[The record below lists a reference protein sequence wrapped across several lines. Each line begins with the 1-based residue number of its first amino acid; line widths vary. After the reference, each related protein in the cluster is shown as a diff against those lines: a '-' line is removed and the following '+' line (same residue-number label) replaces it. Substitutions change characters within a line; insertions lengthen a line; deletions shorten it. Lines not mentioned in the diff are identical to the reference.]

1 MSQFLPFFDYKKSK
15 KEFKIC
21 IPALNFDEQTGGT
34 LTNGLDSTYLKGHG
48 CVWHVPITSM
58 DVTLLLLLKKYLKS
72 LFKYFFFRGVT
83 FDQKIKTNS
92 IAPYSFLLSN
102 KDVRYIRP

>member
-1 MSQFLPFFDYKKSK
+1 
-15 KEFKIC
+15 
-21 IPALNFDEQTGGT
+21 
-34 LTNGLDSTYLKGHG
+34 
-48 CVWHVPITSM
+48 M

-92 IAPYSFLLSN
+92 IASYSFLLSN
-102 KDVRYIRP
+102 KDVRYVRP